1 MTLINTNG
9 MAFIGPGSEW
19 FWTAVSGLVLAVTFL
34 AIYRQLRLQ
43 RDAAASDQLDA
54 LLREW
59 SSERLARAKL
69 ALLQAMQA
77 GVAPER
83 LPARA
88 LSHIGFFWNRIG
100 YLVQMGHMD
109 RRLVYEQLGDQ
120 IQWWWAALAP
130 RVRWDRSVEAD
141 PTGWRHFELLAA
153 SAAAFDAKRGVVRRV
168 DPAGLAVA
176 MPTLIEM
183 FSQAVELEEALRAVT
198 VHLSPLP
205 IPVQPERP
213 LHDR

>member
-1 MTLINTNG
+1 MTFINTNG
-9 MAFIGPGSEW
+9 MSFIGPGSEW
-19 FWTAVSGLVLAVTFL
+19 FWTAVSGIVLAVTFL

-43 RDAAASDQLDA
+43 RAAAASDQLDA

-77 GVAPER
+77 GVVPER
-83 LPARA
+83 LPARP

-120 IQWWWAALAP
+120 IQWWWAALGP
-130 RVRWDRSVEAD
+130 WVRWNRMADRD
-141 PTGWRHFELLAA
+141 PTSWHHFELLAS

-168 DPAGLAVA
+168 DPDGLAA
-176 MPTLIEM
+176 ALPSLIEM

-198 VHLSPLP
+198 VRISPLP
-205 IPVQPERP
+205 IPVQLAVGAVPV
-213 LHDR
+213 